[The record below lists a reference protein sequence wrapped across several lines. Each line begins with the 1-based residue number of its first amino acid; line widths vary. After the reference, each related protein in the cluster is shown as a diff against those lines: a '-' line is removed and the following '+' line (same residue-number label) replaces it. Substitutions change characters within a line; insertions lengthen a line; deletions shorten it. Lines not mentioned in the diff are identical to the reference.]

1 MSLIG
6 HSRVA
11 PGPLF
16 QNEGRCSA
24 FDMQIIFHSHANKTH
39 LLEKSC
45 APSLILKVRVFGTR
59 KWPIG
64 RNTDRVSSNRG
75 LFCMSMRD
83 R

>member
-1 MSLIG
+1 MLRPKKNSCKE
-6 HSRVA
+6 
-11 PGPLF
+11 F
-16 QNEGRCSA
+16 DNEKKFLRLEN
-24 FDMQIIFHSHANKTH
+24 MQIIFHSHANKTH
-39 LLEKSC
+39 FLEKSC

-64 RNTDRVSSNRG
+64 RNTDPVSSNRG